1 MAEGS
6 VIWGQRSLQRK
17 FYFFEQMKDIQIWET
32 CTTPVVYVMFIQVFF
47 LTRKKGVEEV
57 PEQPLPN
64 SVGICHFSEIF
75 AGHGKVGEVLE
86 ANGAGALCQRVHIEV
101 GDARRR
107 RRQQPRLTPP
117 LLTHLLLHK
126 W

>member
-1 MAEGS
+1 MWYLRTPL
-6 VIWGQRSLQRK
+6 VVHVMYIQ
-17 FYFFEQMKDIQIWET
+17 FFASQE
-32 CTTPVVYVMFIQVFF
+32 
-47 LTRKKGVEEV
+47 KKGVEEV

-64 SVGICHFSEIF
+64 SVRICHFSEIF

-86 ANGAGALCQRVHIEV
+86 ANGAGALGQRIHIQV
-101 GDARRR
+101 RDARRR

-117 LLTHLLLHK
+117 LLAHLLLQK